1 MGNILIRGVEDIMYK
16 LFGSLSEQ
24 QSKVVIDLTTLLE
37 IWEQKYK
44 QTADWS
50 YVVKVKKD
58 KQANLR

>member
-50 YVVKVKKD
+50 YEVKVK
-58 KQANLR
+58 